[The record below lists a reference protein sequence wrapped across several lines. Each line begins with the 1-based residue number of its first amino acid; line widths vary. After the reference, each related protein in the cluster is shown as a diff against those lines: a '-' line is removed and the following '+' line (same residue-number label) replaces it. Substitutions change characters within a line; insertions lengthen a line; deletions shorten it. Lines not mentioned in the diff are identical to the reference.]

1 MYLLSERTDP
11 LTDAAAPLTSIL
23 RTCSVASL
31 QAELQSRT
39 RTDGLPAL
47 PSHLLHIST
56 MDLGAVFSSS
66 IQVGVVAPSSLDLSG
81 ASIVLLII
89 SCTISSA
96 TITYRFLAPL
106 SYVGYRKG
114 SIIGCQRVLTPQG
127 KSHLDLPWAKKSPCG
142 SPRGNSYR
150 LLTSRRSTLSFS
162 QPISFG
168 LVERKLS

>member
-1 MYLLSERTDP
+1 MEAVEAEGRKSPPLSLKVANSKQNENRW
-11 LTDAAAPLTSIL
+11 LAPLYL
-23 RTCSVASL
+23 
-31 QAELQSRT
+31 
-39 RTDGLPAL
+39 
-47 PSHLLHIST
+47 
-56 MDLGAVFSSS
+56 F
-66 IQVGVVAPSSLDLSG
+66 
-81 ASIVLLII
+81 I
-89 SCTISSA
+89 SCNISSA

-114 SIIGCQRVLTPQG
+114 SRIGWIHQRVLTPQG